1 VTSDQLQMLASWQK
15 TAEKNRM
22 KKINPFLWFDSEAE
36 EAAKFYAGIF
46 KNSKIGRITR
56 YGEGGPRPKG
66 SVMTVE
72 FTLDRV
78 DFVALNGGPQ
88 FKSPKRSRSRSTA
101 RPRMRSIISGRNF
114 PPTADRPGGAAGSKT
129 NSVSR
134 GRSTRSFSAICW
146 PIPMPGRRIAS

>member
-1 VTSDQLQMLASWQK
+1 
-15 TAEKNRM
+15 M

-36 EAAKFYAGIF
+36 QAVKFYVGIF
-46 KNSKIGRITR
+46 KNSKIGKITH
-56 YGEGGPRPKG
+56 YGEDGPRPQD

-78 DFVALNGGPQ
+78 DVVALNPESVRGSSS
-88 FKSPKRSRSRSTA
+88 SPKRSRSRSTA

-114 PPTADRPGGAAGSKT
+114 PPTADRPDGAAGSKT
-129 NSVSR
+129 SSVSR

>member
-1 VTSDQLQMLASWQK
+1 
-15 TAEKNRM
+15 M

-36 EAAKFYAGIF
+36 QAAKFYVGIF
-46 KNSKIGRITR
+46 KNSKIGKITH
-56 YGEGGPRPKG
+56 YGEDGPRPQD

-78 DFVALNGGPQ
+78 DVVALNPESVRGSSS
-88 FKSPKRSRSRSTA
+88 SPKRSRSRSTA

>member
-1 VTSDQLQMLASWQK
+1 
-15 TAEKNRM
+15 M

-36 EAAKFYAGIF
+36 EAATFYVVIF
-46 KNSKIGRITR
+46 NNSKIGRITH

-72 FTLDRV
+72 FTLDKV
-78 DFVALNGGPQ
+78 DFVALNPESFRGSSS
-88 FKSPKRSRSRSTA
+88 SPKRSRSRSIV
-101 RPRMRSIISGRNF
+101 RPKMRSIISGRNF
-114 PPTADRPGGAAGSKT
+114 RPTADRPGGAAGSRT

-146 PIPMPGRRIAS
+146 PIARPRRLIAS